1 MFRIR
6 IIAPACLKVPQDIYE
21 PLEDA
26 QDYEYLVMV
35 GASLLEDA
43 GYLFEME
50 GFGFAWNL
58 DVAYDMSAF
67 IESLPSFLAK
77 FRSEGEGEIDLYPQG
92 VERLL
97 TFSCDDESVQIQF
110 LSAADQTSNLGL
122 ETCDRVTLDLMFT
135 DLAVDFARGLKGI
148 SSPIGDL
155 SPFVEW
161 RAGAV

>member
-1 MFRIR
+1 MRIV
-6 IIAPACLKVPQDIYE
+6 APAHPKAPQDIYE

-26 QDYEYLVMV
+26 EDYEYLVMV
-35 GASLLEDA
+35 GAGLLEGA

-50 GFGFAWNL
+50 GFGRAWNL

-67 IESLPSFLAK
+67 MESLPSFLAK
-77 FRSEGEGEIDLYPQG
+77 FRSEGKGEIDLYPQG

-97 TFSCDDESVQIQF
+97 TFSREGELVKIEF
-110 LSAADQTSNLGL
+110 LSAADRTSNLGL
-122 ETCDRVTLDLMFT
+122 ETCDRIALDLMFT
-135 DLAVDFARGLKGI
+135 DLAINFARGLKDI

-161 RAGAV
+161 RAGAI